1 MNIQCRTTTIFKI
14 YYIYTGFSKMHVD
27 SWWDS
32 YLEHGGTPK
41 TSVYIYIYIQR
52 CTYDSNIRFGK
63 FLLYEYIVPDNYNI
77 QNILYIH
84 RIFQNAR
91 RQLVGFLLRTW
102 RNPQNLCVYI
112 YIQRCTYDSNI
123 RFGKFLLYEYIV
135 PDNYNIQNILYIH
148 RIFQNARRQ
157 LVGFLLRT
165 WRNPQN
171 LCVYIYSDVHTIRTS
186 GLESFYYMNIQCRTT
201 TIFKIY
207 YIYTGFSKMHVDS
220 WWDSYLEHGGTPK
233 TSVYI
238 YIYSDVHTIRTSG
251 LESFYYM
258 NIQCR
263 TTTIF
268 KIYYIYTGFSK
279 MHVDSWWD
287 SYLEHGG
294 TPKTSVYIYIYIYS
308 DVHTIRTS
316 GLESFYYMN
325 IQCRTTTI
333 FKIYYIYTGFSK
345 MHVDSWWDSYL
356 ENMEEPPKP
365 LCIYIYIYIQ
375 RCTYDSNIRFGKFL
389 LYEYIVPDNYN
400 IQNILYIHRIFQN
413 ARRQLVGFL
422 LRTWRNP
429 QNLCVYIYI
438 QRCTYDSNI
447 RFGKFLLYEY
457 IVPDNYNI
465 QNILY
470 IHRIFQNARRQLVG
484 FLLRTWRNPQ
494 NLCVYI
500 CIYSDVHTIRTSG
513 LESFYYMNIQCRTTT
528 IFKIYYIYTGFSKM
542 HVDSW
547 WDSYLEHGGTPKT
560 SVYIYI
566 YSDVHTIR
574 TSGLESFYYMNIQC
588 RTTTIFK
595 IYYIYT
601 GFSKM
606 HVDSW
611 WDSYLEHGGTPKT
624 SVYIYIY
631 IAMYIRFEH
640 QVWKV
645 FII

>member
-112 YIQRCTYDSNI
+112 YI
-123 RFGKFLLYEYIV
+123 
-135 PDNYNIQNILYIH
+135 
-148 RIFQNARRQ
+148 
-157 LVGFLLRT
+157 
-165 WRNPQN
+165 
-171 LCVYIYSDVHTIRTS
+171 YSDVHTIRTS

-238 YIYSDVHTIRTSG
+238 YIQRCTYDSNIRFGKFLLYEYIVPDNYNIQNILYIHRIFQNACRQLVGFLLIEHGGTPKTSVYIYIYSDVHTIRTSG
-251 LESFYYM
+251 LERFYYM

-294 TPKTSVYIYIYIYS
+294 TPKTSVYIYI
-308 DVHTIRTS
+308 
-316 GLESFYYMN
+316 
-325 IQCRTTTI
+325 
-333 FKIYYIYTGFSK
+333 
-345 MHVDSWWDSYL
+345 
-356 ENMEEPPKP
+356 
-365 LCIYIYIYIQ
+365 Q

-400 IQNILYIHRIFQN
+400 IKNILYIHRIFQKCTQIAGGILTQN
-413 ARRQLVGFL
+413 TGEPPKPL
-422 LRTWRNP
+422 LRTYMN
-429 QNLCVYIYI
+429 IYVL
-438 QRCTYDSNI
+438 SS
-447 RFGKFLLYEY
+447 G
-457 IVPDNYNI
+457 P
-465 QNILY
+465 
-470 IHRIFQNARRQLVG
+470 G
-484 FLLRTWRNPQ
+484 SLLRTRFG
-494 NLCVYI
+494 I
-500 CIYSDVHTIRTSG
+500 
-513 LESFYYMNIQCRTTT
+513 
-528 IFKIYYIYTGFSKM
+528 
-542 HVDSW
+542 
-547 WDSYLEHGGTPKT
+547 PKPM
-560 SVYIYI
+560 
-566 YSDVHTIR
+566 
-574 TSGLESFYYMNIQC
+574 F
-588 RTTTIFK
+588 
-595 IYYIYT
+595 
-601 GFSKM
+601 
-606 HVDSW
+606 
-611 WDSYLEHGGTPKT
+611 
-624 SVYIYIY
+624 
-631 IAMYIRFEH
+631 
-640 QVWKV
+640 
-645 FII
+645 

>member
-1 MNIQCRTTTIFKI
+1 
-14 YYIYTGFSKMHVD
+14 
-27 SWWDS
+27 
-32 YLEHGGTPK
+32 
-41 TSVYIYIYIQR
+41 
-52 CTYDSNIRFGK
+52 
-63 FLLYEYIVPDNYNI
+63 
-77 QNILYIH
+77 
-84 RIFQNAR
+84 
-91 RQLVGFLLRTW
+91 
-102 RNPQNLCVYI
+102 
-112 YIQRCTYDSNI
+112 
-123 RFGKFLLYEYIV
+123 
-135 PDNYNIQNILYIH
+135 
-148 RIFQNARRQ
+148 
-157 LVGFLLRT
+157 
-165 WRNPQN
+165 
-171 LCVYIYSDVHTIRTS
+171 
-186 GLESFYYMNIQCRTT
+186 
-201 TIFKIY
+201 
-207 YIYTGFSKMHVDS
+207 MHVDS

-294 TPKTSVYIYIYIYS
+294 TPKTSVYIYI
-308 DVHTIRTS
+308 
-316 GLESFYYMN
+316 
-325 IQCRTTTI
+325 
-333 FKIYYIYTGFSK
+333 
-345 MHVDSWWDSYL
+345 
-356 ENMEEPPKP
+356 
-365 LCIYIYIYIQ
+365 Q
-375 RCTYDSNIRFGKFL
+375 RYTYDSNIRFGQFL

-457 IVPDNYNI
+457 IVP
-465 QNILY
+465 
-470 IHRIFQNARRQLVG
+470 
-484 FLLRTWRNPQ
+484 
-494 NLCVYI
+494 
-500 CIYSDVHTIRTSG
+500 
-513 LESFYYMNIQCRTTT
+513 
-528 IFKIYYIYTGFSKM
+528 
-542 HVDSW
+542 
-547 WDSYLEHGGTPKT
+547 
-560 SVYIYI
+560 
-566 YSDVHTIR
+566 
-574 TSGLESFYYMNIQC
+574 NIQC

-631 IAMYIRFEH
+631 IYIAMYIRFEH

>member
-1 MNIQCRTTTIFKI
+1 
-14 YYIYTGFSKMHVD
+14 MHVD

-41 TSVYIYIYIQR
+41 TSVYIYIQR

-112 YIQRCTYDSNI
+112 YI
-123 RFGKFLLYEYIV
+123 
-135 PDNYNIQNILYIH
+135 
-148 RIFQNARRQ
+148 
-157 LVGFLLRT
+157 
-165 WRNPQN
+165 
-171 LCVYIYSDVHTIRTS
+171 YSDVHTIRTS

-233 TSVYI
+233 TFVYI

-294 TPKTSVYIYIYIYS
+294 TPKTSVYIYI
-308 DVHTIRTS
+308 
-316 GLESFYYMN
+316 
-325 IQCRTTTI
+325 
-333 FKIYYIYTGFSK
+333 
-345 MHVDSWWDSYL
+345 
-356 ENMEEPPKP
+356 
-365 LCIYIYIYIQ
+365 Q

-438 QRCTYDSNI
+438 
-447 RFGKFLLYEY
+447 
-457 IVPDNYNI
+457 
-465 QNILY
+465 
-470 IHRIFQNARRQLVG
+470 
-484 FLLRTWRNPQ
+484 
-494 NLCVYI
+494 
-500 CIYSDVHTIRTSG
+500 
-513 LESFYYMNIQCRTTT
+513 
-528 IFKIYYIYTGFSKM
+528 
-542 HVDSW
+542 
-547 WDSYLEHGGTPKT
+547 
-560 SVYIYI
+560 
-566 YSDVHTIR
+566 
-574 TSGLESFYYMNIQC
+574 
-588 RTTTIFK
+588 
-595 IYYIYT
+595 
-601 GFSKM
+601 
-606 HVDSW
+606 
-611 WDSYLEHGGTPKT
+611 
-624 SVYIYIY
+624 
-631 IAMYIRFEH
+631 AMYIRFEH

>member
-41 TSVYIYIYIQR
+41 TSVYIYSDVH
-52 CTYDSNIRFGK
+52 TIRTSGLESF
-63 FLLYEYIVPDNYNI
+63 YYMNI
-77 QNILYIH
+77 QCRTTTIFKIYYIYT
-84 RIFQNAR
+84 
-91 RQLVGFLLRTW
+91 GFSKMHVDSWWDSYLE
-102 RNPQNLCVYI
+102 NMEEPPKPLCVYI

-171 LCVYIYSDVHTIRTS
+171 LCVYIYSDVHTIRTSGLESFYYMNIQCRTTTIFKIYYIYTGFSKMHVDSWWDSYLENMEEPPKPLCIYIYIQRCTYDSNIRFGKFLLYEYIVPDNYNIQNILYIHRIFQNARRQLVGFLLRTWRNPQNLCVYIYIFSDVHTIRTS

-294 TPKTSVYIYIYIYS
+294 TPKTSVYIYI
-308 DVHTIRTS
+308 
-316 GLESFYYMN
+316 
-325 IQCRTTTI
+325 
-333 FKIYYIYTGFSK
+333 
-345 MHVDSWWDSYL
+345 
-356 ENMEEPPKP
+356 
-365 LCIYIYIYIQ
+365 Q

-389 LYEYIVPDNYN
+389 LYEY
-400 IQNILYIHRIFQN
+400 
-413 ARRQLVGFL
+413 
-422 LRTWRNP
+422 
-429 QNLCVYIYI
+429 
-438 QRCTYDSNI
+438 
-447 RFGKFLLYEY
+447 
-457 IVPDNYNI
+457 
-465 QNILY
+465 
-470 IHRIFQNARRQLVG
+470 
-484 FLLRTWRNPQ
+484 
-494 NLCVYI
+494 
-500 CIYSDVHTIRTSG
+500 
-513 LESFYYMNIQCRTTT
+513 IQCRTTT

-566 YSDVHTIR
+566 D
-574 TSGLESFYYMNIQC
+574 
-588 RTTTIFK
+588 
-595 IYYIYT
+595 
-601 GFSKM
+601 
-606 HVDSW
+606 
-611 WDSYLEHGGTPKT
+611 
-624 SVYIYIY
+624 